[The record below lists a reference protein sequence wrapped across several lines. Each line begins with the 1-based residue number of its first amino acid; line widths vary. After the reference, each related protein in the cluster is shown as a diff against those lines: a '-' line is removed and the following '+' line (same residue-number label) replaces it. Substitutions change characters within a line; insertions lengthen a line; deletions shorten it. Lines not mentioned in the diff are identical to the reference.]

1 MRYRIN
7 LASQPY
13 ENARQFFLQWGTALT
28 VLFLVSALLVFTA
41 ARSWR
46 ANHALNRG
54 ISEEQA
60 RLDKLNDQEK
70 QDLAILNQEQNRDV
84 RDRSVAINA
93 LIRRKEFSWTRIFSD
108 LEKLMPTRLHVV
120 SISPQLAQSDQIE
133 IHMMVAGDSRDKAI
147 ELVQNMEK
155 AADFRDAQILSET
168 TAAKGS
174 QGDAVSFEISA
185 VYVPSA
191 AAAISEAEKQ
201 TAEGETPAAGTKT
214 LSQKAATKSAKGERP

>member
-13 ENARQFFLQWGTALT
+13 ENARQFFLQWGTALAA
-28 VLFLVSALLVFTA
+28 LFIVSALLVFTA
-41 ARSWR
+41 AKSWR

-70 QDLAILNQEQNRDV
+70 KDLAILNQDQNRDV
-84 RDRSVAINA
+84 RDRSLAINA

-191 AAAISEAEKQ
+191 AAAISQAEKQ
-201 TAEGETPAAGTKT
+201 QAENETPAAEPKT
-214 LSQKAATKSAKGERP
+214 VSQKAGTKPTKGGRP